1 MKKSISLITLVNLII
16 FSFVLAK
23 KTDEIKLPDVI
34 FPLEIIA
41 VKQEE
46 KQPLEPPKVLEI
58 NQINVEFNIDLP
70 FVYPVDIKPIVAN
83 IQKPQTFLG
92 FPPEKAELADII
104 TKFQD
109 GNFIFAYQ
117 QAKEYINKYSK
128 KKKIDKNLLAVAN
141 YVLGLS
147 AYEISDLEE
156 SLKGFEYGC
165 NTDFYLKTESCISG
179 AVVSILLSDLP
190 RAKVFLQEATLTDE
204 NQFLRSIINFLNK
217 EQDTDFQNVKCENLD
232 LGFVNYCKLAKGYYF
247 ANQNKLSDALK
258 TLEQVKNYDKYKTIL
273 KAIIYLKKKDFSKA
287 ETLFDEFLDKY
298 SRADIFSKYAIYGKL
313 IVFAHKG
320 EIQKVLDEIGSLEIR
335 DKNLAQNVYIYVSYQ
350 LLKNGKY
357 IDALAV
363 AQKALGLSDKNKETL
378 KKLIAI
384 SAYNA
389 GFYEYA
395 YKLLKGIDEPLFN
408 LYTAFALINLGNL
421 YEAEF
426 YLRKAYKYSQR
437 DYIKEKAL
445 KYLADI
451 YYFTNKDLKLL
462 ETIKLI
468 KKYDPIFASNMLG
481 WYFFKKKEY
490 DKAYQAFKDTYMKAV
505 SAFNMGN
512 EDLAYKI
519 IKDKNDRKS
528 KFLKA
533 YIFLKKLQLSKAR
546 KILKELSKG
555 TDKIAQE
562 AGYLYAYSYFSN
574 GEYEKSAKAFE
585 EYYKRFKDTPLGKRA
600 YLRMAD
606 SLYNMGKKEEAKT
619 LYTHFIKKHAGTPE
633 AVDAAYLLTIMEM
646 KESSKDVEN
655 QIKQFIEKY
664 PDYPHID
671 LLKFQLANVYFEKGK
686 LDEAVKLLRQ
696 LADKNSE
703 VSQQA
708 LYRLG
713 YILKSSGKVNEA
725 KKVFLEYLLKYPEGE
740 FTVPVKQLLAEIYE
754 KEGNY
759 ELALKLYQ
767 QLPQTDQNIYKIA
780 LLNFKLGN
788 YFEAKKNF
796 YKLYE
801 KYPKY
806 RNDIAYYLGMIELK
820 KGNLKQAK
828 RYFEEAVKG
837 MDYKK
842 VAQSYLI
849 LGDLYE
855 KEGKLED
862 ALNQYVN
869 VIYLYSQEKD
879 LVERARIKG
888 AKILLEQGKRIEASC
903 MLEPISTDND
913 EASNLKKDLP
923 KCIKD

>member
-1 MKKSISLITLVNLII
+1 MKKIINLVVLVSLIV
-16 FSFVLAK
+16 FSFTFAK
-23 KTDEIKLPDVI
+23 KTEEIKLPDVI

-46 KQPLEPPKVLEI
+46 KKSLKPPKVLQL
-58 NQINVEFNIDLP
+58 NQINITFNIDIP
-70 FVYPVDIKPIVAN
+70 FVYPVDLKPIIADVR
-83 IQKPQTFLG
+83 KPKSFLG

-117 QAKEYINKYSK
+117 KAKEYIDKYK
-128 KKKIDKNLLAVAN
+128 NKKKIDKTLLAVAN
-141 YVLGLS
+141 YILGLS

-156 SLKGFEYGC
+156 TLKAFEDAC

-179 AVVSILLSDLP
+179 AVVAILLSDLLQ
-190 RAKVFLQEATLTDE
+190 ANKFLSKAIFVNE
-204 NQFLRSIINFLNK
+204 NQFLKSIINFLNK
-217 EQDTDFQNVKCENLD
+217 KEDKNFNSIKCENLD
-232 LGFVNYCKLAKGYYF
+232 LGFVNYCRLAKSYYYIK
-247 ANQNKLSDALK
+247 QNELDKALK
-258 TLEQVKNYDKYKTIL
+258 NLNQVKNYEKYKTIL
-273 KAIIYLKKKDFSKA
+273 KAIVYLKKKDFAKA
-287 ETLFDEFLDKY
+287 ENLFDEFLDKY
-298 SRADIFSKYAIYGKL
+298 SRADVFSKYAIYGKL
-313 IVFAHKG
+313 IVFANKG
-320 EIQKVLDEIGSLEIR
+320 QIQKVLDEIGSLEIR
-335 DKNLAQNVYIYVSYQ
+335 DKDLAQNVYIYVSYQ
-350 LLKNGKY
+350 LLKDRKY

-363 AQKALGLSDKNKETL
+363 AQKALGLSNKNKEIL

-395 YKLLKGIDEPLFN
+395 YRLLKEIDQPEFN
-408 LYTAFALINLGNL
+408 LYTAYALINLGNL
-421 YEAEF
+421 YEAKF
-426 YLRKAYKYSQR
+426 YLKKAYKYSKK
-437 DYIKEKAL
+437 DYIKETAL
-445 KYLADI
+445 KYLSDI
-451 YYFTNKDLKLL
+451 YYFTNNDIKLL
-462 ETIKLI
+462 ETIKLV
-468 KKYDPIFASNMLG
+468 KNYDQVFASNMLG

-490 DKAYQAFKDTYMKAV
+490 EKAYQAFKDEYMKAV
-505 SAFNMGN
+505 SAFNLGN

-519 IKDKNDRKS
+519 IKNQTDRKA

-533 YIFLKKLQLSKAR
+533 YIFLKKLKLSKAR
-546 KILKELSKG
+546 KLLKELSKG
-555 TDKIAQE
+555 TDKIAEE

-585 EYYKRFKDTPLGKRA
+585 EYYERFRDTPLGKRA
-600 YLRMAD
+600 DLRMAD
-606 SLYNMGKKEEAKT
+606 SLYNMGKREEAKT
-619 LYTHFIKKHAGTPE
+619 LYTHFIKKYAGTPE

-655 QIKQFIEKY
+655 QIKEFIQKY
-664 PDYPHID
+664 PDYPYID
-671 LLKFQLANVYFEKGK
+671 LLKLQLANVYFEKGK
-686 LDEAVKLLRQ
+686 LEESVKILRQ

-703 VSQQA
+703 ASQQA

-713 YILKSSGKVNEA
+713 YILKSSGKINEA

-740 FTVPVKQLLAEIYE
+740 FAVPVKQLLAEIYE
-754 KEGNY
+754 KEGSL

-780 LLNFKLGN
+780 LLNFKVRN

-806 RNDIAYYLGMIELK
+806 RNDIAYYLAMIEIK

-828 RYFEEAVKG
+828 RYLEEAVKG

-849 LGDLYE
+849 LGDIYE
-855 KEGKLED
+855 QEGKLED

-879 LVERARIKG
+879 LLEQARIKG
-888 AKILLEQGKRIEASC
+888 AKILLQQGKRIEASC
-903 MLEPISTDND
+903 MLKPISSEND
-913 EASNLKKDLP
+913 EASSLKKDLP

>member
-1 MKKSISLITLVNLII
+1 MKKVINLVALFSLIGFGFT
-16 FSFVLAK
+16 FAK
-23 KTDEIKLPDVI
+23 KTEEIKLPDVI

-41 VKQEE
+41 IKQEQKE
-46 KQPLEPPKVLEI
+46 PLKPPKVLQL
-58 NQINVEFNIDLP
+58 NQINIRFNIDIP
-70 FVYPVDIKPIVAN
+70 FTYPVDIKPIVAN
-83 IQKPQTFLG
+83 IRKPKSFLG
-92 FPPEKAELADII
+92 FPPENAKLANII
-104 TKFQD
+104 TRFQN

-117 QAKEYINKYSK
+117 KAKEYVDKYK
-128 KKKIDKNLLAVAN
+128 NKKKIDKTLLAVAN
-141 YVLGLS
+141 YILGLS
-147 AYEISDLEE
+147 AYEVNDLEE
-156 SLKGFEYGC
+156 ALNSFKYAC

-179 AVVSILLSDLP
+179 AVVAILLSDLLQ
-190 RAKVFLQEATLTDE
+190 ANKFLSNAILLDE
-204 NQFLRSIINFLNK
+204 NQFLKSVINFLNK
-217 EQDTDFQNVKCENLD
+217 KDDEDFNSIKCENLD
-232 LGFVNYCKLAKGYYF
+232 LGFVNYCRLAKSYYYIK
-247 ANQNKLSDALK
+247 QNKLDKALK
-258 TLEQVKNYDKYKTIL
+258 NLNQVKNYEKYKTIL
-273 KAIIYLKKKDFSKA
+273 KAIVYLKKKDFIKA
-287 ETLFDEFLDKY
+287 ENLFDKFLDKY
-298 SRADIFSKYAIYGKL
+298 SRADVFSKYAIYGKL
-313 IVFAHKG
+313 IVFANKG
-320 EIQKVLDEIGSLEIR
+320 QIQKVLDEIGSLEIR
-335 DKNLAQNVYIYVSYQ
+335 DKDLAQNVYIYVSYQ

-363 AQKALGLSDKNKETL
+363 AQKALGLSNKNKKTL

-395 YKLLKGIDEPLFN
+395 YKLLKEINQPEFN
-408 LYTAFALINLGNL
+408 LYTAYALINLGNL

-426 YLRKAYKYSQR
+426 YLKKAYRYSKK
-437 DYIKEKAL
+437 DYIKEAAL
-445 KYLADI
+445 KYLSDI
-451 YYFTNKDLKLL
+451 YYFANNDIKLL
-462 ETIKLI
+462 ETIKLV
-468 KKYDPIFASNMLG
+468 KNYDQIFASNMLG

-490 DKAYQAFKDTYMKAV
+490 EKAYQAFKDEYMKAV
-505 SAFNMGN
+505 SAFNLGN

-519 IKDKNDRKS
+519 IKNKTDRKS

-533 YIFLKKLQLSKAR
+533 YVFLKKLQLAKAR
-546 KILKELSKG
+546 KILRELSKG
-555 TDKIAQE
+555 NDKIAQE

-585 EYYKRFKDTPLGKRA
+585 EYYKKFKDTPLGKRA

-606 SLYNMGKKEEAKT
+606 SLYNMGKKKEAKT
-619 LYTHFIKKHAGTPE
+619 LYTHFIKKYAGTPE
-633 AVDAAYLLTIMEM
+633 AIDAAYLLTVMEM
-646 KESSKDVEN
+646 RESLKDVKN
-655 QIKQFIEKY
+655 QIKEFIQKY

-671 LLKFQLANVYFEKGK
+671 LLKLQLANIYFEKGELEK
-686 LDEAVKLLRQ
+686 SIKIFRQ

-713 YILKSSGKVNEA
+713 YILKSSGKINEA

-740 FTVPVKQLLAEIYE
+740 FTVPVKQFLAEIYE
-754 KEGNY
+754 KEGNL

-767 QLPQTDQNIYKIA
+767 QLPKTDQNIYKIA

-788 YFEAKKNF
+788 YFEAKRNF

-806 RNDIAYYLGMIELK
+806 KNDIAYYLAMIEIK

-828 RYFEEAVKG
+828 RYLEEAIKG

-842 VAQSYLI
+842 VAQSYLM
-849 LGDLYE
+849 LGDIYKE
-855 KEGKLED
+855 EGKLED

-879 LVERARIKG
+879 LVEQARIKG
-888 AKILLEQGKRIEASC
+888 AKILLQQGKRIEASC
-903 MLEPISTDND
+903 MLQHISSENE
-913 EASNLKKDLP
+913 EASSLKKDLP